1 MTRRSSRGVL
11 AGVIGCLFFLQAV
24 AFVFSSQG
32 RLAFA
37 NGDGGTSIAMAGEIC
52 HTAAPAGETSGGA
65 PAAPSRHHRHCSL
78 CALGC
83 HDPHSGVAIA
93 LLAGGVSTPPRT
105 MDGAPAWVGP
115 GLQAPLPLGWN
126 ANRSSRAP
134 PRMV

>member
-11 AGVIGCLFFLQAV
+11 AGVIGCLFFMQAV

-37 NGDGGTSIAMAGEIC
+37 SGDGGTSIAMAGEIC
-52 HTAAPAGETSGGA
+52 HAAAPAGETNDGA
-65 PAAPSRHHRHCSL
+65 PAAPSRHHRHCGL
-78 CALGC
+78 CALAC
-83 HDPHSGVAIA
+83 HDPHAGIAIA
-93 LLAGGVSTPPRT
+93 LLTGGDSTLAPNV
-105 MDGAPAWVGP
+105 DGEPAWVGP
-115 GLQAPLPLGWN
+115 GVQAPLPLGWN